1 MGRASSPK
9 KKAGRPPVEINW
21 GQVDAMAAIH
31 CTLEEISS
39 VLMIHKDTLLKRC
52 KAEHKCTM
60 QEYIE
65 GRRGAGRASL
75 RRRMWTQA
83 GDNGKLMSVFAKQHL
98 GMSEK
103 PEPDTPAGGHE
114 RRLTLRIEN
123 VDDVQKIADESDKLQ
138 QKGDRGQEKQD

>member
-52 KAEHKCTM
+52 KAEPK
-60 QEYIE
+60 
-65 GRRGAGRASL
+65 
-75 RRRMWTQA
+75 
-83 GDNGKLMSVFAKQHL
+83 
-98 GMSEK
+98 
-103 PEPDTPAGGHE
+103 
-114 RRLTLRIEN
+114 
-123 VDDVQKIADESDKLQ
+123 
-138 QKGDRGQEKQD
+138 